1 MKKYE
6 ILGGNLPVVVCE
18 LSAGESMITESG
30 SMSWMSPNMKMET
43 ISGGGM
49 KKMFGR
55 LMSGDSMFQNRYTA
69 EGADGTIAFAS
80 SFPGAIKALEISN
93 GHSMIVQKSAFLASE
108 EGVELS
114 MHFQKKLGKGMFGGE
129 GFIMQKLSGNGT
141 AFVEIDGHAVE
152 YELDAGQ
159 EILIST
165 GYLAAMEETCT
176 MDVVAVKGVKNML
189 VGGEGIFNTVVRG
202 PGKVILQTMPISKVA
217 ELYMH
222 EDLQFDDEDLK
233 LQFSDKSYEEK
244 ITEYENVLE
253 EKMEFIIFVCIYCQY
268 DNTGRLW
275 KNSRRGK
282 SV

>member
-55 LMSGDSMFQNRYTA
+55 MMSGDSAFQNRYTA
-69 EGADGTIAFAS
+69 EGTDGMIAFAS
-80 SFPGAIKALEISN
+80 SFPGAIKALEIRN

-114 MHFQKKLGKGMFGGE
+114 MHFQKKLGKGLFGGE
-129 GFIMQKLSGNGT
+129 GFIMQRLSGNGT

-152 YELDAGQ
+152 YDLSAGQ

-165 GYLAAMEETCT
+165 GVLSGNGRNLHYGCC
-176 MDVVAVKGVKNML
+176 N
-189 VGGEGIFNTVVRG
+189 
-202 PGKVILQTMPISKVA
+202 GKRSKKYA
-217 ELYMH
+217 
-222 EDLQFDDEDLK
+222 D
-233 LQFSDKSYEEK
+233 
-244 ITEYENVLE
+244 
-253 EKMEFIIFVCIYCQY
+253 
-268 DNTGRLW
+268 W
-275 KNSRRGK
+275 RRRYF
-282 SV
+282 